1 MVRIE
6 GLNEIENKSLEMHD
20 INKTQTDRYH
30 KEGIKR
36 NKTREK
42 AAKGPSTGMRHRL
55 I

>member
-20 INKTQTDRYH
+20 INKTQSDRYH

-36 NKTREK
+36 NKTGKSSQR
-42 AAKGPSTGMRHRL
+42 A
-55 I
+55 